1 MKKNEAKRSV
11 SLKAIDE
18 ALDSAPWIFNVKEI
32 AAKLGGENDE
42 DLLRRIEHL
51 VDGDTDFFH
60 DDEWNCELKA
70 HYFSRIGFAMTPDSW
85 EIREGVLFPGGRLTP
100 FLSQEI
106 FPSDAVLL
114 HDDEEIPKREI
125 TLPFSEAMRYSIL
138 LGQDQVINYFEA
150 DSDANDGLRY
160 KVSPTVLVTLTVFD
174 CRALYAKLDFQPGD
188 ALIARL
194 TDPDEGVFELTFR
207 PRSERSEAVRGKWI
221 LDYEKAMTEVVKR
234 FRDYPEIPDQI
245 AWAFYYGGEA
255 VADGGASVEEFISE
269 SDKIEIRTDG
279 DHAVLSLTGT
289 AASGREEGEEE
300 EASPRT
306 EVPEGLSISAGE
318 TSDFAAMLREVGSA
332 LTPEEVDGFILDNC
346 AARDMTFDRFFARAF
361 PHGPLE
367 YADEAQEAVFLNFLE
382 ERFEELS
389 EHYDR
394 VGDEKKA
401 PVRSTVMELVEDKL
415 DFLADEEHESAH
427 GANHDHCK
435 CHELESLYGKLD
447 GILRQLNSEA
457 FDPGEE
463 ELDRLQARVEELA
476 DKLEKIMD
484 KE

>member
-1 MKKNEAKRSV
+1 MKQDETKRSV

-18 ALDSAPWIFNVKEI
+18 ALESAPRIFNVKEI
-32 AAKLGGENDE
+32 AAKLGGGNDE
-42 DLLRRIEHL
+42 DLIRRIEHL
-51 VDGDTDFFH
+51 IDADTNYFH
-60 DDEWNCELKA
+60 DDDWNCELRD
-70 HYFSRIGFAMTPDSW
+70 HYFSRIAFAMTPDAW

-100 FLSQEI
+100 FLNLEI

-114 HDDEEIPKREI
+114 HEDREIPKREI

-138 LGQDQVINYFEA
+138 LGQEQVVNYFEA

-160 KVSPTVLVTLTVFD
+160 KVSPTVSVTLTVFD
-174 CRALYAKLDFQPGD
+174 LGALYRKLDFKPGD

-194 TDPDEGVFELTFR
+194 TDPEEGVFELTFR
-207 PRSERSEAVRGKWI
+207 PRSERPEAVRGKWI
-221 LDYEKAMTEVVKR
+221 LDYEKAMTKVAEH
-234 FRDYPEIPDQI
+234 FRDYLEIPDQI

-255 VADGGASVEEFISE
+255 TADGGASVEEFISE
-269 SDKIEIRTDG
+269 SDRIEIRTDG
-279 DHAVLSLTGT
+279 DHAVLSLTDMPV
-289 AASGREEGEEE
+289 EEGEK
-300 EASPRT
+300 APGT
-306 EVPEGLSISAGE
+306 ELPEGLSISAGE
-318 TSDFAAMLREVGSA
+318 TSDFAAMLREVGSG
-332 LTPEEVDGFILDNC
+332 LTPEEIDGFILDNC

-361 PHGPLE
+361 PHKELE
-367 YADEAQEAVFLNFLE
+367 YADEAQETVFLNCLE

-401 PVRSTVMELVEDKL
+401 PVRSTIMELVEDKL
-415 DFLADEEHESAH
+415 DFLAGEDHEEEH
-427 GANHDHCK
+427 GKGHDHCR
-435 CHELESLYGKLD
+435 CHELESIYGKLD

-463 ELDRLQARVEELA
+463 ELDRLEAKVEELA

-484 KE
+484 EE